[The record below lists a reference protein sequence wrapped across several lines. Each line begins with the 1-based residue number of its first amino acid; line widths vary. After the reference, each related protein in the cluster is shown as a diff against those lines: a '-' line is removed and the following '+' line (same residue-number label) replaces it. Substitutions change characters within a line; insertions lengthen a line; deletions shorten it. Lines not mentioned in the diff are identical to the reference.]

1 MLKFKNLNNISEDLM
16 KSIPSMDSVA
26 INGEVVFE
34 MLNGH
39 KNNDMDS
46 SERERNPVLYGKTQ
60 IDTFMRIRD
69 PKLNQTVPIG
79 VPMAVEGDTVTSYR
93 PFLAGQHTDV
103 FKGKFSL
110 MAGNAIDEE
119 LFEIFWLS
127 PQREGSPCADQ
138 RVKPI
143 FRIVNYKEDTKKSI
157 GKIETLREA
166 LEVLKGLKEDQIR
179 QIAAS
184 QNYGETDIDA
194 LTARVSEFAKSFPE
208 KFLVIHKSPD
218 TAIKANIKF
227 AFDKQILSFDHQT
240 RKVSS
245 GDSELMTVKKEDMAD
260 LNGAVTKWVNESKN
274 GKSVYEGILKQL
286 NGE

>member
-1 MLKFKNLNNISEDLM
+1 MLKFKNLNNISEDLL
-16 KSIPSMDSVA
+16 KQIPPMDSVA
-26 INGEVVFE
+26 VNGEVVFE

-46 SERERNPVLYGKTQ
+46 SERERNPILYGKTQ

-79 VPMAVEGDTVTSYR
+79 VPMAVEGDIVTSFR

-110 MAGNAIDEE
+110 MVGNAIDEE

-127 PQREGSPCADQ
+127 PQRKGSPCADQ

-143 FRIVNYKEDTKKSI
+143 FRIVNHKEDTKKQLGRI
-157 GKIETLREA
+157 DILREA
-166 LEVLKGLKEDQIR
+166 LEILKGMDEAKFR

-184 QNYGETDIDA
+184 QNFGETDFDA
-194 LTARVSEFAKSFPE
+194 IQSRVSNFAKNE
-208 KFLVIHKSPD
+208 ADKFIAVFKDKD
-218 TAIKANIKF
+218 TETKANIKV
-227 AFDKQILSFDHQT
+227 AFDKQVLSFDHVT
-240 RKVSS
+240 RKVSL
-245 GDSELMTVKKEDMAD
+245 GDSELLTVQKDSVND
-260 LNGAVTKWVNESKN
+260 LLSAVAKWINEAKN
-274 GKSVYEGILKQL
+274 GKSVYEGICKQI